1 MGVWNF
7 KEVPHRRMKSVD
19 LLLFKMR
26 FRRRVDTVKVKCIFS
41 GLNNTMLRFR
51 EF

>member
-1 MGVWNF
+1 
-7 KEVPHRRMKSVD
+7 MKSVD
-19 LLLFKMR
+19 LHVLLFKMR

-41 GLNNTMLRFR
+41 GFNNTMLRFR

>member
-26 FRRRVDTVKVKCIFS
+26 FRRRVDSVKVKCIFS
-41 GLNNTMLRFR
+41 GFNNTMLRFR